1 MKRNNAKNWCQIYTT
16 HQKSCQ
22 YPLINYL
29 TQNLGAEA
37 GNGTGDEKPT
47 NGSDAHA
54 AKDATIPEEK

>member
-1 MKRNNAKNWCQIYTT
+1 MIRVTRTVC
-16 HQKSCQ
+16 CQ
-22 YPLINYL
+22 YPIIDYL